1 LVIAQAKRVSSRSC
15 KESEQK
21 GRVEETKEQ
30 KQLEITPGSRCSR
43 DKDDCRSILASIGD
57 TRSLS
62 CRRQQVEAATQVR
75 CIFEIPRSF
84 LRSCRAGSRPA
95 HDPRGSA
102 AGHTSPQAEATH
114 DDKSQEKVPSPFFP
128 PFPPFLPPSSLNP
141 RAFAILASRVSPP
154 EALLLSYS
162 TSHCITLPL
171 CHSFSLHAAR
181 GKLTSGHL
189 LPVEPLRAVSLA
201 RSL

>member
-1 LVIAQAKRVSSRSC
+1 MVIAQAKRVSSRSC

-128 PFPPFLPPSSLNP
+128 PFPPLPSPLFPQPPCFRDSRFSRLATRGALTQLLYLSLYHS
-141 RAFAILASRVSPP
+141 A
-154 EALLLSYS
+154 
-162 TSHCITLPL
+162 TLPL
-171 CHSFSLHAAR
+171 FLVACSTREANVGPPAAR
-181 GKLTSGHL
+181 
-189 LPVEPLRAVSLA
+189 
-201 RSL
+201 